1 MTLNIRLSITPS
13 AETAAALAKAHKD
26 QQNAG
31 STDSNPARRI
41 KYEWLIPGTN
51 STLEIVRVEA
61 DAKNQSA
68 VYNCSGNPADYLIG
82 SHGLS
87 GNSLIET
94 LVPVQLAL
102 YKAAMLAWLPDLTD
116 EILESITHAN
126 CKLDSLTLG
135 YYYEYESPTEAYRSW
150 LNWYQHAKV
159 VFDSA
164 SRMPTRSNSW
174 RKYPVRVTADTDC
187 RDAFTVTLPFG
198 QARVALKRDLDSYPS
213 AKPSVQSLD
222 ERKAMLA
229 QLRSL
234 LTVEVAVDLSKFYY
248 TDNSGLDL
256 QLPRDYQ
263 LWNPGSMPE
272 GPVAIIWNRFCWE
285 SWLQADLLN
294 EADGLDPEDFKPHL
308 PLTWEMQEVAK
319 AYFSGEFL
327 QRHPQIDGNPKKFE
341 KYREALIARAG
352 IDILNPWG
360 IAQLNLGKEL
370 KRDFALANRFLPQQH
385 EGFVPHT
392 LAKQTVGAAIRK
404 LDASMQDKPGWSFDA
419 SAYEDT
425 DE

>member
-13 AETAAALAKAHKD
+13 ADTAAVLAQAHKD

-51 STLEIVRVEA
+51 STLEIVRIEA
-61 DAKNQSA
+61 DAKTQNV
-68 VYNCSGNPADYLIG
+68 VYHCSGNPADYLIG
-82 SHGLS
+82 PHGLC
-87 GNSLIET
+87 GNSLIEM

-102 YKAAMLAWLPDLTD
+102 YKAAMLAWLPDLPD
-116 EILESITHAN
+116 ETLESITHAN

-135 YYYEYESPTEAYRSW
+135 YYFEYENPTEAYRSW

-222 ERKAMLA
+222 ERKAMLM

-234 LTVEVAVDLSKFYY
+234 LTVEVAVDLNKFYY

-294 EADGLDPEDFKPHL
+294 EADAVDPDDFEPQS
-308 PLTWEMQEVAK
+308 PLSWEMQEVAN

-370 KRDFALANRFLPQQH
+370 KQDFALANRFLPQQH

-392 LAKQTVGAAIRK
+392 LAQKTVGAAIRK

>member
-13 AETAAALAKAHKD
+13 VDTAAALAKAHKD

-68 VYNCSGNPADYLIG
+68 VYHCSGNPADYLIG
-82 SHGLS
+82 SYGLS

-102 YKAAMLAWLPDLTD
+102 FKTAMLVLLPDLPD
-116 EILESITHAN
+116 DVIESITPAN
-126 CKLDSLTLG
+126 CKVESLTLG
-135 YYYEYESPTEAYRSW
+135 YYFEYESPTEAYRAW
-150 LNWYQHAKV
+150 LNWHQHAKV
-159 VFDSA
+159 VFDTPG
-164 SRMPTRSNSW
+164 RMPTRSNSW
-174 RKYPVRVTADTDC
+174 RKSPVRVMADSDC
-187 RDAFTVTLPFG
+187 RDAFTVALPFG

-222 ERKAMLA
+222 ERKAMLV

-234 LTVEVAVDLSKFYY
+234 LTVEVTVDLTKFYY

-256 QLPRDYQ
+256 QLPRDYK

-294 EADGLDPEDFKPHL
+294 EADGVDPEDFKPHL

-319 AYFSGEFL
+319 AYFSGGYL
-327 QRHPQIDGNPKKFE
+327 QRHPQIEGNPKKFE
-341 KYREALIARAG
+341 RYREALIARAG
-352 IDILNPWG
+352 IDILNPWA

-370 KRDFALANRFLPQQH
+370 KQDFALANRFLPQQH

-392 LAKQTVGAAIRK
+392 LAQKTVGAAIRK

>member
-13 AETAAALAKAHKD
+13 VDTAAALAKAHKD

-68 VYNCSGNPADYLIG
+68 VYHCSGNPADYLIG
-82 SHGLS
+82 SYGLS

-102 YKAAMLAWLPDLTD
+102 FKTAMLVLLPDLPD
-116 EILESITHAN
+116 EVIESITPAN
-126 CKLDSLTLG
+126 CKVESLTLG
-135 YYYEYESPTEAYRSW
+135 YYFEYESPTEAYRAW
-150 LNWYQHAKV
+150 LNWHQHAKV
-159 VFDSA
+159 VFDSPG
-164 SRMPTRSNSW
+164 RMPTRSNSW
-174 RKYPVRVTADTDC
+174 RKSPVRVMADSDC
-187 RDAFTVTLPFG
+187 RDAFTVALPFG

-222 ERKAMLA
+222 ERKAMLV

-234 LTVEVAVDLSKFYY
+234 LTVEVTVDLTKFYY

-256 QLPRDYQ
+256 QLPRDYK

-294 EADGLDPEDFKPHL
+294 EADGVDPEDFKPHL

-319 AYFSGEFL
+319 AYFSGGYL
-327 QRHPQIDGNPKKFE
+327 QRHPQIEGNPKKFE

-352 IDILNPWG
+352 IDILNPWA

-370 KRDFALANRFLPQQH
+370 KQDFALANRFLPQQH

-392 LAKQTVGAAIRK
+392 LAQKTVGAAIRK

-419 SAYEDT
+419 SAYEDR

>member
-13 AETAAALAKAHKD
+13 VDTAAALAKAHKD

-135 YYYEYESPTEAYRSW
+135 YYFEYESPTEAYRAW
-150 LNWYQHAKV
+150 LNWHQHAKV
-159 VFDSA
+159 VFDSPG
-164 SRMPTRSNSW
+164 RMPTRSNSW
-174 RKYPVRVTADTDC
+174 RKSPVRVMADSDC
-187 RDAFTVTLPFG
+187 RDAFTVALPFG
-198 QARVALKRDLDSYPS
+198 QARVVLKRDLDSYPS

-222 ERKAMLA
+222 ERKAMLV

-234 LTVEVAVDLSKFYY
+234 LTVEVTVDLTKFYY

-256 QLPRDYQ
+256 QLPRDYK

-285 SWLQADLLN
+285 SWLQ
-294 EADGLDPEDFKPHL
+294 EADGVDPEDFKPHL

-319 AYFSGEFL
+319 AYFSGGYL
-327 QRHPQIDGNPKKFE
+327 QRHPQIEGNPKKFE

-352 IDILNPWG
+352 IDILNPWA

-370 KRDFALANRFLPQQH
+370 KQDFALANRFLPQQH

-419 SAYEDT
+419 SAYEDR